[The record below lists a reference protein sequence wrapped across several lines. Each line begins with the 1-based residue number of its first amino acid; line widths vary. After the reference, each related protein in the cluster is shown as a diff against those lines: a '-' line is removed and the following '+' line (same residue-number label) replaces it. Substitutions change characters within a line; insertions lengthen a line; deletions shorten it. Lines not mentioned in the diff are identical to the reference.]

1 MFVHAIL
8 LTDDSDEVV
17 ARIKKHYPKCFEV
30 NEGCYLVR
38 CDDLT
43 QDVAI
48 AVGIKGDD
56 RAEDAGG
63 VVVKLNGA
71 YSGFASRSL
80 WEWLDIGEITT

>member
-1 MFVHAIL
+1 MFIHAIL
-8 LTDDSDEVV
+8 LTDDSDDVV
-17 ARIKKHYPKCFEV
+17 ARIKKHYPKSFEV

-43 QDVAI
+43 EEVAI

-63 VVVKLNGA
+63 VVLKLNGA
-71 YSGFASRSL
+71 YSGFAPGSL
-80 WEWLDIGEITT
+80 WEWLSIGEE

>member
-17 ARIKKHYPKCFEV
+17 ARIKERYPKCFEV
-30 NEGCYLVR
+30 NESCYLVR

>member
-1 MFVHAIL
+1 MFIHAIL

-17 ARIKKHYPKCFEV
+17 ARIKERYPKFFEV

-43 QDVAI
+43 EEVAI

-63 VVVKLNGA
+63 VVLKLNGA
-71 YSGFASRSL
+71 YAGFAPGSL
-80 WEWLDIGEITT
+80 WEWLSIGEE

>member
-1 MFVHAIL
+1 MFVHAIV
-8 LTDDSDEVV
+8 LTDDSDELV
-17 ARIKKHYPKCFEV
+17 ARIKEKFPKCFEV

-56 RAEDAGG
+56 RVEDSGG
-63 VVVKLNGA
+63 VVLKLNGA
-71 YSGFASRSL
+71 YSGFGPPSL
-80 WEWLDIGEITT
+80 WEWLSIGQE